1 MVSCKIIFKPQK
13 WRSGSKWSISLS
25 GKQQYQW
32 IANKEMSKKIKM
44 KKIYSMEIAWMKYIV
59 IAEIY
64 QQWMHGKNPE

>member
-1 MVSCKIIFKPQK
+1 
-13 WRSGSKWSISLS
+13 
-25 GKQQYQW
+25 
-32 IANKEMSKKIKM
+32 MSKKIKM